1 MSFPIP
7 GHFIIN
13 FTSKRDQ
20 KRVLERRF
28 GFNNPLK
35 TSLRLAKK
43 MKRQAMELE
52 YERIFFKRIQQKN
65 DMLYFVNVT
74 YTIKIDFFKS
84 SENFVEH
91 LFIRQLTSTTTHFII
106 LYAVGLASLHLV
118 LFSMDIKEQDINKQ
132 CKQVHSPQ

>member
-1 MSFPIP
+1 MNYFFTPELGLFLVNIRDCRKEQIILKLLMSFPIP

-43 MKRQAMELE
+43 MKR
-52 YERIFFKRIQQKN
+52 
-65 DMLYFVNVT
+65 
-74 YTIKIDFFKS
+74 
-84 SENFVEH
+84 
-91 LFIRQLTSTTTHFII
+91 
-106 LYAVGLASLHLV
+106 
-118 LFSMDIKEQDINKQ
+118 
-132 CKQVHSPQ
+132 